1 MQIRSFTQI
10 QWRHYQKSD
19 AVEPREKKNKTK
31 QNNNNNKK
39 NRKRSKYKN
48 AVVERFTLKSTVS
61 AFMINVF
68 NQVFGRIQ
76 PTISKLVLV
85 KKA

>member
-19 AVEPREKKNKTK
+19 AVEPREKKKTK
-31 QNNNNNKK
+31 QNKTTTTKK

>member
-19 AVEPREKKNKTK
+19 AIEPREKKNKTTT
-31 QNNNNNKK
+31 KK
-39 NRKRSKYKN
+39 NNRKRSKYKN

-68 NQVFGRIQ
+68 NQVFDRIQ

>member
-31 QNNNNNKK
+31 QNNNKK
-39 NRKRSKYKN
+39 KTEN
-48 AVVERFTLKSTVS
+48 AVNTRMQWWNASL
-61 AFMINVF
+61 
-68 NQVFGRIQ
+68 
-76 PTISKLVLV
+76 
-85 KKA
+85 

>member
-31 QNNNNNKK
+31 QNNNKKK